1 MHPNFKYREDF
12 SLRHNNADPADISA
26 MLKTI
31 GVDSLDTLI
40 QQTVPQKIRLAQPL
54 DLPAPKTEFE
64 FLRDF
69 KHVMSQNKIFKSHIG
84 LGYYDT
90 LVPSVILRN
99 ILENPAWYTAYTP
112 YQA

>member
-12 SLRHNNADPADISA
+12 SLRHNNSNPKDLDA

-31 GVDSLDTLI
+31 GVNSLETLI
-40 QQTVPQKIRLAQPL
+40 DQTVPSKIRLAHEL
-54 DLPAPKTEFE
+54 RLPNPKTEFE

-69 KHVMSQNKIFKSHIG
+69 KQIMGQNKVFKSHIG

-90 LVPSVILRN
+90 ITPTVVLRN
-99 ILENPAWYTAYTP
+99 ILVLKMGDI
-112 YQA
+112 